1 MPYGV
6 PYARETS
13 MARRIRDAKLDTR
26 TARLKLPQRREPY
39 WRPLSAGLALGYRR
53 GSTGGSW
60 IARHYSR
67 EWGRRYLAI
76 GPADDT
82 LDAGALSF
90 DAAQAKARE
99 WLATVPAEQDAP
111 AGPLTVARAC
121 DDYLAFL
128 RHDGRSDAAIR
139 DATYRIEA
147 FIRPTL
153 GAREVQ
159 SLKADELRRWRDRIA
174 STPAR
179 LRTRNGSKQKH
190 RMDTSAGV
198 SRARRATVNRIWT
211 AFRAALNHAFTEGR
225 VLSDAAWRKVKPFR
239 EVETARIRYLT
250 VAEAKRLINA
260 CTPDLRHLV
269 QAALQTGA
277 RYGELARLEVRDFN
291 PDAGTVTI
299 RQSKSGKSRHVVL
312 TSEGHALFSQLT
324 AGRAGDELILGH
336 WPKSRQIRPMA
347 EAVQRAAIKPRITFH
362 GLRHTWASL
371 AVMSGMPL
379 MVVARNLGHADTRM
393 VERHYGHLAP
403 SFIADAIRKHAPR
416 FGTKASN
423 VHGIGR

>member
-1 MPYGV
+1 M
-6 PYARETS
+6 S
-13 MARRIRDAKLDTR
+13 RRIRDAKLDTR
-26 TARLKLPQRREPY
+26 TARLKLAQRREPY
-39 WRPLSAGLALGYRR
+39 WRPLSAGLAVGYRR

-67 EWGRRYLAI
+67 ETGRHYLAI

-99 WLATVPAEQDAP
+99 WLASVQVEQDAP

-139 DATYRIEA
+139 DAVYRIEA

-153 GAREVQ
+153 GRREVQ
-159 SLKADELRRWRDRIA
+159 SLKADELRRWRDQIA
-174 STPAR
+174 NTPAR
-179 LRTRNGSKQKH
+179 LRTRNGAKQKH
-190 RMDTSAGV
+190 RAGAGADG

-211 AFRAALNHAFTEGR
+211 TFRAALNHAFTEGR
-225 VLSDAAWRKVKPFR
+225 VASDAAWRKVKPFR
-239 EVETARIRYLT
+239 EVESARVRYLT

-260 CTPDLRHLV
+260 CSPEDLRPLV

-277 RYGELARLEVRDFN
+277 RYGELTRLEVRDFN

-299 RQSKSGKSRHVVL
+299 RQSKTGKARHVVL
-312 TSEGHALFSQLT
+312 TAEGHLLFRQLT
-324 AGRAGDELILGH
+324 AGRAGDELILGR
-336 WPKSRQIRPMA
+336 WAKSQQIRPMA

-379 MVVARNLGHADTRM
+379 MVVARNLGHSDTRM

-416 FGTKASN
+416 FGKPKESN

>member
-1 MPYGV
+1 
-6 PYARETS
+6 

-26 TARLKLPQRREPY
+26 TARLKLAQRREPY
-39 WRPLSAGLALGYRR
+39 WCPLSAGLALGYRR

-67 EWGRRYLAI
+67 ERGRRYLAI

-82 LDAGALSF
+82 LDVGALSF
-90 DAAQAKARE
+90 DVAQAKARE
-99 WLATVPAEQDAP
+99 WLATVPVEQEAP
-111 AGPLTVARAC
+111 AGPFTVARAC

-139 DATYRIEA
+139 DAAYR
-147 FIRPTL
+147 FDGFVRPTL
-153 GAREVQ
+153 GRREVQ
-159 SLKADELRRWRDRIA
+159 SLKADELRRWRDQIA
-174 STPAR
+174 NTPAR
-179 LRTRNGSKQKH
+179 LRTRNGAKQKH
-190 RMDTSAGV
+190 RAGAGAGG
-198 SRARRATVNRIWT
+198 SRARRATVNRIWST
-211 AFRAALNHAFTEGR
+211 FRAALNHAFTEGR
-225 VLSDAAWRKVKPFR
+225 VASDAAWRKVKPFR

-260 CTPDLRHLV
+260 CGPDFRPLV
-269 QAALQTGA
+269 LSALVSGA
-277 RYGELARLEVRDFN
+277 RFGELARLEVRDFN
-291 PDAGTVTI
+291 PDAGTLTI
-299 RQSKSGKSRHVVL
+299 RQSKAGKPRHVIL
-312 TSEGHALFSQLT
+312 SSEGQSLFSQLT
-324 AGRAGDELILGH
+324 AGRAGDELILGR
-336 WPKSRQIRPMA
+336 WAKSQQIRPMA

-379 MVVARNLGHADTRM
+379 MVVARNLGHADPRM

-423 VHGIGR
+423 VTVIGR